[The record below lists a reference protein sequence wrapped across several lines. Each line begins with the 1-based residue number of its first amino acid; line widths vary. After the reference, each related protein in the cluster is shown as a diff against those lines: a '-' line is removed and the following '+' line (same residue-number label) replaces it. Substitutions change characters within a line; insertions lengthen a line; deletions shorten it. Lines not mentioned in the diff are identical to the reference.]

1 MTEIK
6 THPHKKESKMNK
18 NFLESFNEW
27 KTNEFFDQE
36 TRKELWLLTDEKEI
50 EDRFYCDLEF
60 GTGGLRGIMGAG
72 TNRMNKYTVGK
83 ATYGLGLYLLDTF
96 GKEKCRECGVAIGC
110 DTRNN
115 SRYFA
120 KISADILSGLGIKVY
135 LHSEARPT
143 PMLSFSV
150 KHVGALAGIVLTASH
165 NPKEYNGYK
174 VYDEYGCQLTT
185 EPAKKLLSVINSVED
200 IKTVP
205 FTKDESLIET
215 VDHTDAFVEAVMKQ
229 ARLPDAEAKKNLH
242 IVYTPLHGSGR
253 VPVLLALEKDGFT
266 HIDTVDSQC
275 TEDGNFPTV
284 VSPNPEDRRALTLGI
299 EKAEKSGADIV
310 FGTDPDCDRVG
321 IAVKTDDGYQLMTGN
336 QVGALLVDYV
346 LSNTDMDSIKK
357 AAVIKTV
364 VTSELGALLARSYG
378 ANIFTTLTGF
388 KFIGEKIT
396 QFEAAKKQVDEL
408 RDYTYLFG
416 YEESY
421 GYLCGTHARDKDA
434 VVSSMLI
441 CELAALC
448 KSQGKTLMDKM
459 NELYEKFGYFKD
471 ALDSFTLKGKDGLE
485 QIKSMMVKLR
495 EEGSPFSEKA
505 EVQDFSSGVPA
516 EEGFGNLPKS
526 DVLKYIF
533 ADGSWV
539 AVRPSGTEPKI
550 KIYYSIKEQNREKA
564 EERLEAIKTEIKTK
578 LELK

>member
-1 MTEIK
+1 M
-6 THPHKKESKMNK
+6 SKNY
-18 NFLESFNEW
+18 LESFNEW
-27 KTNEFFDQE
+27 KTNPFFDEE
-36 TRKELWLLTDEKEI
+36 TRNELSSLCDEKEI

-60 GTGGLRGIMGAG
+60 GTGGLRGVMGAG

-96 GKEKCRECGVAIGC
+96 GKEKCLEKGVAIGC

-115 SRYFA
+115 SRFFA
-120 KISADILSGLGIKVY
+120 KISADILSGMGIRVY

-150 KHVGALAGIVLTASH
+150 KHTGALAGIVLTASH

-174 VYDEYGCQLTT
+174 VYDENGCQLTT
-185 EPAKKLLSVINSVED
+185 EPAKKLLSVINGISD

-205 FTKDESLIET
+205 FDGNDSLIEL
-215 VDHTDAFVEAVMKQ
+215 VDHTDIFVDEVMKQ
-229 ARLPDAEAKKNLH
+229 SRLSDKDAKKNLH
-242 IVYTPLHGSGR
+242 IVYTPLHGTGR
-253 VPVLLALEKDGFT
+253 VPVLEALKRDGFERV
-266 HIDTVDSQC
+266 DTVEAQC

-299 EKAEKSGADIV
+299 EQAEKCGADLV

-321 IAVKTDDGYQLMTGN
+321 IAVKTNDGYQLMTGN

-346 LSNTDMDSIKK
+346 LSNTDMSKVKK
-357 AAVIKTV
+357 AAAIKTV
-364 VTSELGALLARSYG
+364 VTSELGAEIARSYG

-396 QFEAAKKQVDEL
+396 QFEKAKANKDEL

-421 GYLCGTHARDKDA
+421 GYLCGTHAQDKDA

-448 KSQGKTLMDKM
+448 KSKGKTLADKM
-459 NELYEKFGYFKD
+459 NELYEKYGYFKD

-485 QIKSMMVKLR
+485 QIKSMMTKLR
-495 EEGSPFSEKA
+495 NDGSPFSEKV
-505 EVQDFSSGVPA
+505 ETQDFSKGVPA
-516 EEGFGNLPKS
+516 EEGFGELPKS

-533 ADGSWV
+533 EDGSWV
-539 AVRPSGTEPKI
+539 AIRPSGTEPKI
-550 KIYYSIKEQNREKA
+550 KIYYSIKEADRDKA
-564 EERLEAIKTEIKTK
+564 EMRLEKIKTEIKSK
-578 LELK
+578 LGLE

>member
-1 MTEIK
+1 M
-6 THPHKKESKMNK
+6 PNY
-18 NFLESFNEW
+18 LDVYNEW
-27 KTNEFFDQE
+27 KTNSFFDEE
-36 TRKELWLLTDEKEI
+36 TRNELLALTDEKEI
-50 EDRFYCDLEF
+50 EDRFYADLEF
-60 GTGGLRGIMGAG
+60 GTGGLRGVMGAG

-83 ATYGLGLYLLDTF
+83 ATYGLGLYLLDTY
-96 GKEKCRECGVAIGC
+96 GKELCKEKGVAIGC

-115 SRYFA
+115 SRFFA
-120 KISADILSGLGIKVY
+120 KISADILSGMGIKVY
-135 LHSEARPT
+135 LHTEARPT

-150 KHVGALAGIVLTASH
+150 KHTGALAGIVLTASH

-174 VYDEYGCQLTT
+174 VYDENGCQLTT
-185 EPAKKLLSVINSVED
+185 EPAKKLLSVINGISD

-205 FTKDESLIET
+205 FDGNDELIEL
-215 VDHTDAFVEAVMKQ
+215 VDHTDIFVDEVMKQ
-229 ARLPDAEAKKNLH
+229 SRLCDKDAKKNLH
-242 IVYTPLHGSGR
+242 IVYTPLHGTGR
-253 VPVLLALEKDGFT
+253 VPVLEALKRDGFERME
-266 HIDTVDSQC
+266 TVEAQC

-299 EKAEKSGADIV
+299 EQAEKCGADLV

-321 IAVKTDDGYQLMTGN
+321 IAVKTNDGYKLMTGN

-346 LSNTDMDSIKK
+346 LSNTDMSNVKK

-364 VTSELGALLARSYG
+364 VTSELGAEIAKNYG

-396 QFEAAKKQVDEL
+396 QFEKARKEADEL

-421 GYLCGTHARDKDA
+421 GYLCGTHAQDKDA

-441 CELAALC
+441 CEMAALC
-448 KSQGKTLMDKM
+448 KAQGKTLDDKM
-459 NELYEKFGYFKD
+459 NELYEKYGYFKD

-495 EEGSPFSEKA
+495 EEGSPFSDKA
-505 EVQDFSSGVPA
+505 QVQDFSSGVDA
-516 EEGFGNLPKS
+516 EEGFGKLPKA

-564 EERLEAIKTEIKTK
+564 DIRLEKVQNEIKTR
-578 LELK
+578 LGL

>member
-1 MTEIK
+1 MRSLNI
-6 THPHKKESKMNK
+6 KKEK
-18 NFLESFNEW
+18 NMTKNYLQSFNEW
-27 KTNEFFDQE
+27 KTDSYFDENTRNE
-36 TRKELWLLTDEKEI
+36 LLALCDEKEI

-83 ATYGLGLYLLDTF
+83 ATYGLGLYLIDTF
-96 GKEKCRECGVAIGC
+96 GKDVCLEKGVCIGC

-120 KISADILSGLGIKVY
+120 EICADILSGMGIKVY

-174 VYDEYGCQLTT
+174 VYDEHGCQLTT
-185 EPAKKLLSVINSVED
+185 KPAKKLLSVINGISD

-205 FTKDESLIET
+205 IDGNDSLIEI
-215 VDHTDAFVEAVMKQ
+215 VDHTDMFVDEVMKQ
-229 ARLPDAEAKKNLH
+229 ARLADSEAKKNLR
-242 IVYTPLHGSGR
+242 IVYTPLHGTGR
-253 VPVLLALEKDGFT
+253 VPVLRALEKSGFT
-266 HIDTVDSQC
+266 NIETVKAQC

-299 EKAEKSGADIV
+299 EQAEKCGADLV

-321 IAVKTDDGYQLMTGN
+321 IAVKTADGYQLMTGN

-346 LSNTDMDSIKK
+346 LSNTDMSSVKK

-364 VTSELGALLARSYG
+364 VTSELGAEIARSYG

-396 QFEAAKKQVDEL
+396 QFQEAKEKGDEL
-408 RDYTYLFG
+408 CDYTYLFG

-421 GYLCGTHARDKDA
+421 GYLCGTHAQDKDA

-441 CELAALC
+441 CELAAKC
-448 KSQGKTLMDKM
+448 KAQGKTLMDKM
-459 NELYEKFGYFKD
+459 NELYEKLGYYKD

-485 QIKSMMVKLR
+485 QIKSMMIQLR
-495 EEGSPFSEKA
+495 NQGSPFTDKA
-505 EVQDFSSGVPA
+505 EVQDFSTGIKA
-516 EEGFGNLPKS
+516 EEGFGSLPKS

-533 ADGSWV
+533 DDGSWV
-539 AVRPSGTEPKI
+539 AIRPSGTEPKI
-550 KIYYSIKEQNREKA
+550 KIYYSIKETDRSKA
-564 EERLEAIKTEIKTK
+564 EKRLETVRNEIKTK
-578 LELK
+578 LGLE

>member
-1 MTEIK
+1 MT
-6 THPHKKESKMNK
+6 K
-18 NFLESFNEW
+18 NYLDSFNEW
-27 KTNEFFDQE
+27 KTNPFFDEE
-36 TRKELWLLTDEKEI
+36 TRKELSLLTDEKEI

-60 GTGGLRGIMGAG
+60 GTGGLRGVMGAG

-96 GKEKCRECGVAIGC
+96 GKEMCTEKGVCIGC

-120 KISADILSGLGIKVY
+120 KISADILSGMGIKVY

-150 KHVGALAGIVLTASH
+150 KYVGALAGIVLTASH

-185 EPAKKLLSVINSVED
+185 EPAKKLLSVINGISD

-205 FTKDESLIET
+205 FDGDESLIEI
-215 VDHTDAFVEAVMKQ
+215 VDHTDAFVEKVLEQ
-229 ARLPDAEAKKNLH
+229 SRLCDNEAKKNLH
-242 IVYTPLHGSGR
+242 VVYTPLHGTGR
-253 VPVLLALEKDGFT
+253 IPVLEALARDGFT
-266 HIDTVDSQC
+266 DVATVEQQC

-299 EKAEKSGADIV
+299 EQAEKTGADLV

-321 IAVKTDDGYQLMTGN
+321 VAVKTDEGFVLMTGN
-336 QVGALLVDYV
+336 QIGALLVDYV
-346 LSNTDMDSIKK
+346 LSNTDMSKVKK
-357 AAVIKTV
+357 SAVIKTV
-364 VTSELGALLARSYG
+364 VTSELGAVIAKNYG
-378 ANIFTTLTGF
+378 ASIFTTLTGF

-396 QFEAAKKQVDEL
+396 QFEEAKANKDEL
-408 RDYTYLFG
+408 RDFTYLFG

-434 VVSSMLI
+434 VVSSMLV
-441 CELAALC
+441 CEMAAYY
-448 KSQGKTLMDKM
+448 KKQGKSLYDRM
-459 NELYEKFGYFKD
+459 NELYEEYGYYKD

-495 EEGSPFSEKA
+495 NEGSPFADKVL
-505 EVQDFSSGVPA
+505 VQDFSAGVPA
-516 EEGFGNLPKS
+516 EEGFGELPKS

-550 KIYYSIKEQNREKA
+550 KIYYSIREDDAEKADTRLETTKEQIKSA
-564 EERLEAIKTEIKTK
+564 LGLE
-578 LELK
+578 

>member
-1 MTEIK
+1 MTRNYSD
-6 THPHKKESKMNK
+6 TY
-18 NFLESFNEW
+18 NEW
-27 KTNEFFDQE
+27 KTASFFDEE
-36 TRKELWLLTDEKEI
+36 TRTELSSLTDEKEI

-60 GTGGLRGIMGAG
+60 GTGGLRGVMGAG

-96 GKEKCRECGVAIGC
+96 GKDVCREKGVCIGC

-115 SRYFA
+115 SRFFA
-120 KISADILSGLGIKVY
+120 NISADILSGMGIKVY

-150 KHVGALAGIVLTASH
+150 KHTGALAGIVLTASH

-185 EPAKKLLSVINSVED
+185 EPAKKLLSVINGISD

-205 FTKDESLIET
+205 FDRDDSLIER
-215 VDHTDAFVEAVMKQ
+215 VDHTNVFVDEVLKQ
-229 ARLPDAEAKKNLH
+229 SRLPDAQAKKNLH
-242 IVYTPLHGSGR
+242 IVYTPLHGTGR
-253 VPVLLALEKDGFT
+253 VPVLEALKQDGFT
-266 HIDTVDSQC
+266 NVDTVDEQC

-299 EKAEKSGADIV
+299 EQAEKTGADIV

-321 IAVKTDDGYQLMTGN
+321 VAVKTQDGFTLMTGN
-336 QVGALLVDYV
+336 QIGALLVDYV
-346 LSNTDMDSIKK
+346 LSNTDLSGIKK

-364 VTSELGALLARSYG
+364 VTGELGAVIAKKYG
-378 ANIFTTLTGF
+378 ASIFTTLTGF

-396 QFEAAKKQVDEL
+396 QFEKAREMSDEV

-434 VVSSMLI
+434 VVSSMLV
-441 CELAALC
+441 CEMAAYY
-448 KSQGKTLMDKM
+448 KKQGKSLYDRM
-459 NELYEKFGYFKD
+459 NELYEEYGYYKD

-485 QIKSMMVKLR
+485 KIKSMMTQLR
-495 EEGSPFSEKA
+495 DEGSPFSEKA
-505 EVQDFSSGVPA
+505 AVQDFSAGVAA

-533 ADGSWV
+533 DDCSWV

-550 KIYYSIKEQNREKA
+550 KIYYSIRENNREKA
-564 EERLEAIKTEIKTK
+564 EERLEKIKSEIKTV
-578 LELK
+578 LGL

>member
-1 MTEIK
+1 MTKSYKDIY
-6 THPHKKESKMNK
+6 
-18 NFLESFNEW
+18 NEW
-27 KTNEFFDQE
+27 KQDLFFDEE
-36 TRKELWLLTDEKEI
+36 TRKELSSLCDEKEI
-50 EDRFYCDLEF
+50 EDRFYTDLEF

-96 GKEKCRECGVAIGC
+96 GKDVCREKGVAIGC

-120 KISADILSGLGIKVY
+120 KISADILSGMGIKVY

-150 KHVGALAGIVLTASH
+150 KYVGALAGIVLTASH

-185 EPAKKLLSVINSVED
+185 EPAKKLLSVINGISD

-205 FTKDESLIET
+205 FGGNDSLIEI
-215 VDHTDAFVEAVMKQ
+215 VDHTDAFVDEVLKQ
-229 ARLPDAEAKKNLH
+229 SRLSDDEAKKNLH
-242 IVYTPLHGSGR
+242 IVYTPLHGTGR
-253 VPVLLALEKDGFT
+253 VPVLKALEKDGFAKV
-266 HIDTVDSQC
+266 DTVDAQC

-284 VSPNPEDRRALTLGI
+284 ASPNPEDRRALTLGI
-299 EKAEKSGADIV
+299 EQAEKCGADLV

-321 IAVKTDDGYQLMTGN
+321 IAVKTNDGYQLMTGN

-346 LSNTDMDSIKK
+346 LSNTDMSAVKK

-364 VTSELGALLARSYG
+364 VTSELGAEIAKEKG

-396 QFEAAKKQVDEL
+396 QFEEAKAKGNEL
-408 RDYTYLFG
+408 CSFTYLLG

-421 GYLCGTHARDKDA
+421 GYLCGTYAQDKDA

-441 CELAALC
+441 CEMAALY
-448 KSQGKTLMDKM
+448 KSQGKTLMDKI
-459 NELYEKFGYFKD
+459 NELYEKFGYYKD

-485 QIKSMMVKLR
+485 LIKSMMVKLR
-495 EEGSPFSEKA
+495 KEGSPFSEKV
-505 EVQDFSSGVPA
+505 EVQDFSTGVPA
-516 EEGFGNLPKS
+516 EEGFGCLPKS

-533 ADGSWV
+533 SDGSWV

-550 KIYYSIKEQNREKA
+550 KIYYSIKEADREKA
-564 EERLEAIKTEIKTK
+564 EMRLERVRNEIKIK
-578 LELK
+578 LGL

>member
-1 MTEIK
+1 MTGY
-6 THPHKKESKMNK
+6 
-18 NFLESFNEW
+18 LERYNEW
-27 KTNEFFDQE
+27 KQDPFFDEE
-36 TRKELWLLTDEKEI
+36 TRKELNTLCDEKEI

-60 GTGGLRGIMGAG
+60 GTGGLRGVMGAG

-96 GKEKCRECGVAIGC
+96 GKEKCREKGVAIGC

-115 SRYFA
+115 SRFFA
-120 KISADILSGLGIKVY
+120 KISADILSGMGIRVY
-135 LHSEARPT
+135 LHTEARPT

-150 KHVGALAGIVLTASH
+150 KHTGALAGIVLTASH

-174 VYDEYGCQLTT
+174 VYDENGCQLTT
-185 EPAKKLLSVINSVED
+185 EPAKKLLSVINGIYD

-205 FTKDESLIET
+205 FDGNDALIEL
-215 VDHTDAFVEAVMKQ
+215 VDHTDIFVDEVMKQ
-229 ARLPDAEAKKNLH
+229 SRLSDCEAKKNLH
-242 IVYTPLHGSGR
+242 IVYTPLHGTGR
-253 VPVLLALEKDGFT
+253 VPVLEALKRDGFER
-266 HIDTVDSQC
+266 VDVVGAQC

-299 EKAEKSGADIV
+299 EQAEKSGADLV

-321 IAVKTDDGYQLMTGN
+321 IAVKTNDGYKLMTGN

-346 LSNTDMDSIKK
+346 LSHTDMSKIKK

-364 VTSELGALLARSYG
+364 VTSELGAEIAKNYG
-378 ANIFTTLTGF
+378 ASIFTTLTGF

-396 QFEAAKKQVDEL
+396 QFRKAREDGDEV

-421 GYLCGTHARDKDA
+421 GYLCGTHSQDKDA

-448 KSQGKTLMDKM
+448 KSLGLTLADKM
-459 NELYEKFGYFKD
+459 NELYEKYGYFRD
-471 ALDSFTLKGKDGLE
+471 ALESFTLKGKDGLE
-485 QIKSMMVKLR
+485 QIKSMMVQLR
-495 EEGSPFSEKA
+495 GEGSPFSE
-505 EVQDFSSGVPA
+505 ECVVQDFAAGVPA
-516 EEGFGNLPKS
+516 EEGFGSLPKA

-533 ADGSWV
+533 DDGSWV
-539 AVRPSGTEPKI
+539 AIRPSGTEPKI
-550 KIYYSIKEQNREKA
+550 KIYYSIKELNREKA
-564 EERLEAIKTEIKTK
+564 DIRLEKVQNEIKTK
-578 LELK
+578 LGL

>member
-1 MTEIK
+1 MK
-6 THPHKKESKMNK
+6 TYST
-18 NFLESFNEW
+18 SFNEW
-27 KTNEFFDQE
+27 KTNPFFDE
-36 TRKELWLLTDEKEI
+36 DIRKELSLLDEEKDEKEI

-96 GKEKCRECGVAIGC
+96 GKEKCKDCGVAIGC

-120 KISADILSGLGIKVY
+120 KISADILSGMGIKVY

-143 PMLSFSV
+143 PVLSFSV

-185 EPAKKLLSVINSVED
+185 EPAKKLLSVINSISD

-205 FTKDESLIET
+205 FDGNDSLIEI
-215 VDHTDAFVEAVMKQ
+215 VDHTNVFVDEVLKQ
-229 ARLPDAEAKKNLH
+229 SRFSDAEAKKNLH
-242 IVYTPLHGSGR
+242 IVYTPLHGTGR
-253 VPVLLALEKDGFT
+253 VPVLRALEKDGFS
-266 HIDTVDSQC
+266 HVETVDAQC

-284 VSPNPEDRRALTLGI
+284 ASPNPEDRRALTLGI
-299 EKAEKSGADIV
+299 EQAHKTGADIV
-310 FGTDPDCDRVG
+310 LGTDPDCDRVG
-321 IAVKTDDGYQLMTGN
+321 IAVKTQDGYELMTGN

-346 LSNTDMDSIKK
+346 LSNTDMSTIKK
-357 AAVIKTV
+357 AAVVKTA
-364 VTSELGALLARSYG
+364 VTSELGAEIAKSRG

-396 QFEAAKKQVDEL
+396 EFERAKKESDDK
-408 RDYTYLFG
+408 RDFTYLFG

-434 VVSSMLI
+434 VVSGMLI
-441 CELAALC
+441 CELAAAL
-448 KSQGKTLMDKM
+448 KAEGKTMFDRM
-459 NELYEKFGYFKD
+459 NELYDKFGYYKD
-471 ALDSFTLKGKDGLE
+471 ALDSFTLRGKDGLE
-485 QIKSMMVKLR
+485 RIKSMMAELR
-495 EEGSPFSEKA
+495 RDGSPFSEKA
-505 EVQDFSSGVPA
+505 EVLDFGTGIAA
-516 EEGFGNLPKS
+516 EEGFGFLPKS
-526 DVLKYIF
+526 DVLKYSF

-539 AVRPSGTEPKI
+539 AIRPSGTEPKI
-550 KIYYSIKEQNREKA
+550 KIYYSIKEENRQKA
-564 EERLEAIKTEIKTK
+564 EERLEKIRAEIKSALA
-578 LELK
+578 LE

>member
-1 MTEIK
+1 MT
-6 THPHKKESKMNK
+6 K
-18 NFLESFNEW
+18 NYLDAFNEW
-27 KTNEFFDQE
+27 KTNPFFDEE
-36 TRKELWLLTDEKEI
+36 TRKELMAISDEKEI

-60 GTGGLRGIMGAG
+60 GTGGLRGVMGAG

-96 GKEKCRECGVAIGC
+96 GKEKCKTNGIAIGC

-120 KISADILSGLGIKVY
+120 EICAEILSGMGIKVY

-185 EPAKKLLSVINSVED
+185 EPAKKLLSVINAISD
-200 IKTVP
+200 ITTVP
-205 FTKDESLIET
+205 FNKDESLIEI
-215 VDHTDAFVEAVMKQ
+215 VDHTDAFVEEVLKQ
-229 ARLPDAEAKKNLH
+229 SRFADIEAKKNLH
-242 IVYTPLHGSGR
+242 VVYTPLHGSGR
-253 VPVLLALEKDGFT
+253 VPVLKALEKDGFAK
-266 HIDTVDSQC
+266 IDTVEAQC

-299 EKAEKSGADIV
+299 EQAEKCGADLV

-321 IAVKTDDGYQLMTGN
+321 IAVKTPGGYQLMTGN

-346 LSNTDMDSIKK
+346 LSNTDMSKVKK

-364 VTSELGALLARSYG
+364 VTSELGAEIARNYG

-396 QFEAAKKQVDEL
+396 QFEAARKESNEL
-408 RDYTYLFG
+408 CDYTYLFG

-441 CELAALC
+441 CEMAALC
-448 KSQGKTLMDKM
+448 KSQGMTLLDKM
-459 NELYEKFGYFKD
+459 NELYEKFGYYKD

-485 QIKSMMVKLR
+485 QIKSMMVQLR
-495 EEGSPFSEKA
+495 SEGSPFSENV
-505 EVQDFSSGVPA
+505 EIQDFSTGVPA
-516 EEGFGNLPKS
+516 EEGFGCLPKS

-539 AVRPSGTEPKI
+539 AIRPSGTEPKI

>member
-1 MTEIK
+1 MT
-6 THPHKKESKMNK
+6 K
-18 NFLESFNEW
+18 NYKDIYNEW
-27 KTNEFFDQE
+27 KTDLFFDEE
-36 TRKELWLLTDEKEI
+36 TRNELALLSDEKEI
-50 EDRFYCDLEF
+50 EDRFYTDLEF
-60 GTGGLRGIMGAG
+60 GTGGLRGVMGAG

-96 GKEKCRECGVAIGC
+96 GKDVCREKGVAIGC

-115 SRYFA
+115 SRFFA
-120 KISADILSGLGIKVY
+120 QISADILSGLGIKVY
-135 LHSEARPT
+135 LHSSARPT

-150 KHVGALAGIVLTASH
+150 KYTGALAGIVLTASH

-185 EPAKKLLSVINSVED
+185 EPAKRLLSVINGITD

-205 FTKDESLIET
+205 FNKDESLIKV
-215 VDHTDAFVEAVMKQ
+215 VDHTDAFVSEVLKQ
-229 ARLPDAEAKKNLH
+229 SRLSDDEAKKNLH
-242 IVYTPLHGSGR
+242 VVYTPLHGSGR
-253 VPVLLALEKDGFT
+253 VPVLEALAKDGFT
-266 HIDTVDSQC
+266 HIDTVEAQC

-299 EKAEKSGADIV
+299 EQAEKCGADLV

-321 IAVKTDDGYQLMTGN
+321 IAVKTNDGYQLMTGN

-346 LSNTDMDSIKK
+346 LSNTDLSKVKK

-364 VTSELGALLARSYG
+364 VTSELGAEIARSYG

-396 QFEAAKKQVDEL
+396 QFEAAKAEKNEL
-408 RDYTYLFG
+408 CDYTYLFG

-421 GYLCGTHARDKDA
+421 GYLCGTHSQDKDA

-448 KSQGKTLMDKM
+448 KAQGKTLVDKM
-459 NELYEKFGYFKD
+459 NELYEKHGYFKD

-485 QIKSMMVKLR
+485 KIKSMMVQLR
-495 EEGSPFSEKA
+495 EEGSPFSEKCD
-505 EVQDFSSGVPA
+505 VQDFTVGVKA
-516 EEGFGNLPKS
+516 EEGFGSLPKA

-533 ADGSWV
+533 DDGSWV

-550 KIYYSIKEQNREKA
+550 KIYYSIKEQNRQKA
-564 EERLEAIKTEIKTK
+564 EERLLSVQTEIKTK
-578 LELK
+578 LGLE

>member
-1 MTEIK
+1 M
-6 THPHKKESKMNK
+6 SKNY
-18 NFLESFNEW
+18 LEAFNEW
-27 KTNEFFDQE
+27 KTNPFFDEE
-36 TRKELWLLTDEKEI
+36 TRNELSSLTDEKEI

-83 ATYGLGLYLLDTF
+83 ATYGLGLYLIDTF
-96 GKEKCRECGVAIGC
+96 GKDVCLEKGVCIGC

-120 KISADILSGLGIKVY
+120 KISADILSGMGIKVY

-174 VYDEYGCQLTT
+174 VYDEHGCQLTT
-185 EPAKKLLSVINSVED
+185 KPAKKLLSVINGISD

-205 FTKDESLIET
+205 IDGNDSLIET
-215 VDHTDAFVEAVMKQ
+215 VDYTNVFVDEVLKQ
-229 ARLPDAEAKKNLH
+229 SRLSDAEAKKNLH

-253 VPVLLALEKDGFT
+253 VPVLNALEKSGFT
-266 HIDTVDSQC
+266 NIETVKAQC

-299 EKAEKSGADIV
+299 EQAEKCSADLV

-321 IAVKTDDGYQLMTGN
+321 IAVKTNDGYELMTGN

-346 LSNTDMDSIKK
+346 LSNTDMSSVKK

-364 VTSELGALLARSYG
+364 VTSELGAEIARSYG

-396 QFEAAKKQVDEL
+396 QFQEAKEKGDEL
-408 RDYTYLFG
+408 CDYTYLFG

-421 GYLCGTHARDKDA
+421 GYLCGTHAQDKDA

-441 CELAALC
+441 CELAAKC
-448 KSQGKTLMDKM
+448 KAQGKTLMDKM
-459 NELYEKFGYFKD
+459 NELYAKYGYYKD

-485 QIKSMMVKLR
+485 QIKSMMIQLR
-495 EEGSPFSEKA
+495 NEGSPFADKA
-505 EVQDFSSGVPA
+505 EVQDFSTGIKA
-516 EEGFGNLPKS
+516 EEGFGSLPKS

-533 ADGSWV
+533 DDGSWV
-539 AVRPSGTEPKI
+539 AIRPSGTEPKI
-550 KIYYSIKEQNREKA
+550 KIYYSIKETDRSKA
-564 EERLEAIKTEIKTK
+564 EKRLETVRNEIKTK
-578 LELK
+578 LGLE

>member
-1 MTEIK
+1 M
-6 THPHKKESKMNK
+6 SKNYLK
-18 NFLESFNEW
+18 AFEEW
-27 KTNEFFDQE
+27 KTNLFFDQE
-36 TRKELWLLTDEKEI
+36 TRNELSSLTDEKEI

-60 GTGGLRGIMGAG
+60 GTGGLRGVMGAG

-96 GKEKCRECGVAIGC
+96 GKEACKTKGVAIGC

-120 KISADILSGLGIKVY
+120 KISADILSGMGIKVY

-174 VYDEYGCQLTT
+174 VYDEHGCQLTT
-185 EPAKKLLSVINSVED
+185 EPAKKLLSVINGISD

-205 FTKDESLIET
+205 FDGNDSLVET
-215 VDHTDAFVEAVMKQ
+215 VDHTDVFVNEVLKQ
-229 ARLPDAEAKKNLH
+229 SRLSDCDAKKNLH
-242 IVYTPLHGSGR
+242 IVYTPLHGTGR
-253 VPVLLALEKDGFT
+253 VPVLSALEKDGFT
-266 HIDTVDSQC
+266 HIDTVDAQC

-299 EKAEKSGADIV
+299 EQAEKSGADLV

-346 LSNTDMDSIKK
+346 LSNTDMSAVKK

-364 VTSELGALLARSYG
+364 VTSELGAEIARSYG

-396 QFEAAKKQVDEL
+396 QFEEAKTCGDEL
-408 RDYTYLFG
+408 RGCTYVFG

-421 GYLCGTHARDKDA
+421 GYLCGTHSQDKDA

-448 KSQGKTLMDKM
+448 KAEGKTLADKM
-459 NELYEKFGYFKD
+459 KKLYEEFGYYKD

-495 EEGSPFSEKA
+495 REGSPFSERV
-505 EVQDFSSGVPA
+505 EIQDFSTGVKA
-516 EEGFGNLPKS
+516 EEGFGTLPKS

-533 ADGSWV
+533 SDGSWV
-539 AVRPSGTEPKI
+539 AIRPSGTEPKI
-550 KIYYSIKEQNREKA
+550 KIYYSIKEADRDKA
-564 EERLEAIKTEIKTK
+564 EERLEKVKTEIKTK
-578 LELK
+578 LGLE

>member
-1 MTEIK
+1 MT
-6 THPHKKESKMNK
+6 NY
-18 NFLESFNEW
+18 LEAFNEW
-27 KTNEFFDQE
+27 KTNSFFDEE
-36 TRKELWLLTDEKEI
+36 TRNELCSLSDEKEI

-60 GTGGLRGIMGAG
+60 GTGGLRGVMGAG

-96 GKEKCRECGVAIGC
+96 GQEKCIQGGVCIGY

-115 SRYFA
+115 SGDFA
-120 KISADILSGLGIKVY
+120 KVCAGILSGMGIKVY
-135 LHSEARPT
+135 LHSQARPT

-150 KHVGALAGIVLTASH
+150 KHTGALAGIVLTASH

-185 EPAKKLLSVINSVED
+185 EAAKKLLTVINGISD

-205 FTKDESLIET
+205 FDENKELIEL
-215 VDHTDAFVEAVMKQ
+215 VDHTDIFVDAVLEQ
-229 ARLPDAEAKKNLH
+229 SRLCDTDAKKNLN
-242 IVYTPLHGSGR
+242 IVYTPLHGTGR
-253 VPVLLALEKDGFT
+253 VPVLEALKRDGFER
-266 HIDTVDSQC
+266 IDTVEAQC

-299 EKAEKSGADIV
+299 EQAERCGADIV

-321 IAVKTDDGYQLMTGN
+321 IAVKTGEGYQLMTGN

-346 LSNTDMDSIKK
+346 LSNTDMSKAEK

-364 VTSELGALLARSYG
+364 VTSELGAEIARSYG

-396 QFEAAKKQVDEL
+396 QFEKAKEEKNSL
-408 RDYTYLFG
+408 CDYTYLFG

-448 KSQGKTLMDKM
+448 KSHGKTLVDKM
-459 NELYEKFGYFKD
+459 NELYEKFGYYKD

-495 EEGSPFSEKA
+495 HEGSPFAERA
-505 EVQDFSSGVPA
+505 EVQDFSTGVAA

-533 ADGSWV
+533 EDSSWV
-539 AVRPSGTEPKI
+539 AIRPSGTEPKI

-564 EERLEAIKTEIKTK
+564 EERLEKVRTEIKSK
-578 LELK
+578 LGL

>member
-1 MTEIK
+1 MT
-6 THPHKKESKMNK
+6 K
-18 NFLESFNEW
+18 NYLDSFNEW
-27 KTNEFFDQE
+27 KTNLFFDE
-36 TRKELWLLTDEKEI
+36 ATRNELSSLTDEKEI

-96 GKEKCRECGVAIGC
+96 GKEKCKEKGVAIGC

-120 KISADILSGLGIKVY
+120 KISADILSGMGIKVY

-174 VYDEYGCQLTT
+174 VYDEHGCQLTT
-185 EPAKKLLSVINSVED
+185 EPAKKLLSVINGISD

-205 FTKDESLIET
+205 FDGNDSLIEI
-215 VDHTDAFVEAVMKQ
+215 VDHTDVFVNEVLKQ
-229 ARLPDAEAKKNLH
+229 SRLSDSDAKKNLH

-253 VPVLLALEKDGFT
+253 VPVLSALRKDGFT
-266 HIDTVDSQC
+266 HIDTVDAQC

-299 EKAEKSGADIV
+299 EQAEKSGADLV

-321 IAVKTDDGYQLMTGN
+321 IAVKTSDGYQLMTGN

-346 LSNTDMDSIKK
+346 LSNTDMSAVKK

-364 VTSELGALLARSYG
+364 VTSELGAEIARSYG

-396 QFEAAKKQVDEL
+396 QFEEAKVKSDKL
-408 RDYTYLFG
+408 RDYTYVFG

-421 GYLCGTHARDKDA
+421 GYLCGTHAQDKDA

-459 NELYEKFGYFKD
+459 NELYEKFGYYKD

-485 QIKSMMVKLR
+485 QIKSMMVQLR
-495 EEGSPFSEKA
+495 NSGSPFTDKA
-505 EVQDFSSGVPA
+505 EVQDFSTGIKA

-533 ADGSWV
+533 DDGSWV
-539 AVRPSGTEPKI
+539 AIRPSGTEPKI
-550 KIYYSIKEQNREKA
+550 KIYYSIKEADRNKA
-564 EERLEAIKTEIKTK
+564 EERLERVKTEIKTK
-578 LELK
+578 LGLE

>member
-1 MTEIK
+1 MT
-6 THPHKKESKMNK
+6 K
-18 NFLESFNEW
+18 NYLEAFNEW

-36 TRKELWLLTDEKEI
+36 TRKELSLLTDEKEI

-83 ATYGLGLYLLDTF
+83 ATYGLGRYLLDTF
-96 GKEKCRECGVAIGC
+96 GKEKCKEKGVAIGC

-120 KISADILSGLGIKVY
+120 KISADILSGMGIKVY

-150 KHVGALAGIVLTASH
+150 KYVGALAGIVLTASH

-174 VYDEYGCQLTT
+174 VYDEHGCQLTT
-185 EPAKKLLSVINSVED
+185 EPAKKLLSVINGIND

-205 FTKDESLIET
+205 FNGDESLIEI
-215 VDHTDAFVEAVMKQ
+215 VDHTDAFVDEVLKQ
-229 ARLPDAEAKKNLH
+229 ARLMGAEAKKNLH
-242 IVYTPLHGSGR
+242 IVYTPLHGTGR
-253 VPVLLALEKDGFT
+253 VPVLEALAKDGFT
-266 HIDTVDSQC
+266 RVDTVEAQC

-299 EKAEKSGADIV
+299 EQAEKCGADLV

-321 IAVKTDDGYQLMTGN
+321 IAVKTSDGYRLMTGN

-346 LSNTDMDSIKK
+346 LSNTNMSAVKK

-364 VTSELGALLARSYG
+364 VTSELGAEIARSYG

-396 QFEAAKKQVDEL
+396 QFESAKKDNDEL
-408 RDYTYLFG
+408 RNYTYLFG

-421 GYLCGTHARDKDA
+421 GYLCGTHAQDKDA

-448 KSQGKTLMDKM
+448 KSQGKTLIDKM
-459 NELYEKFGYFKD
+459 NELYEKFGYYKD

-485 QIKSMMVKLR
+485 QIKSMMVQLR
-495 EEGSPFSEKA
+495 SDGSPFSEKA
-505 EVQDFSSGVPA
+505 DVQDFSTGVPA
-516 EEGFGNLPKS
+516 EEGFGSLPKS

-533 ADGSWV
+533 SDSSWV
-539 AVRPSGTEPKI
+539 AIRPSGTEPKI

-564 EERLEAIKTEIKTK
+564 EERLEIVKSEIKSK
-578 LELK
+578 LGIE

>member
-1 MTEIK
+1 MSNNYLK
-6 THPHKKESKMNK
+6 
-18 NFLESFNEW
+18 SFNEW
-27 KTNEFFDQE
+27 KTNPFFDEE
-36 TRKELWLLTDEKEI
+36 TRNELSSLCDEKEI

-60 GTGGLRGIMGAG
+60 GTGGLRGVMGAG

-96 GKEKCRECGVAIGC
+96 GKDVCREKGVAIGC

-115 SRYFA
+115 SRFFA
-120 KISADILSGLGIKVY
+120 KISADILSGMGIRVY
-135 LHSEARPT
+135 IHSEARPT

-150 KHVGALAGIVLTASH
+150 KHTGALAGIVLTASH

-174 VYDEYGCQLTT
+174 VYDENGCQLTT
-185 EPAKKLLSVINSVED
+185 EPAKKLLAVINGISD

-205 FTKDESLIET
+205 FDGNDSLIEL
-215 VDHTDAFVEAVMKQ
+215 VDHTDIFVDEVMKQ
-229 ARLPDAEAKKNLH
+229 SRLCDKDAKKNLH
-242 IVYTPLHGSGR
+242 IVYTPLHGTGR
-253 VPVLLALEKDGFT
+253 VPVLEALKRGGFERV
-266 HIDTVDSQC
+266 DTVEAQC
-275 TEDGNFPTV
+275 SEDGNFPTV

-299 EKAEKSGADIV
+299 EQAEKSGADLV

-321 IAVKTDDGYQLMTGN
+321 IAVKTNDGYVLMTGN

-346 LSNTDMDSIKK
+346 LSNTDMSKVKK

-364 VTSELGALLARSYG
+364 VTSELGAEIARSYG

-396 QFEAAKKQVDEL
+396 QFEEAKVNKDEL

-421 GYLCGTHARDKDA
+421 GYLCGTHAQDKDA

-441 CELAALC
+441 CEMAALC
-448 KSQGKTLMDKM
+448 KSKGKTLADKM
-459 NELYEKFGYFKD
+459 NELYEKYGYFKD

-495 EEGSPFSEKA
+495 NEGSPFSDKVEI
-505 EVQDFSSGVPA
+505 QDFSTGVAA
-516 EEGFGNLPKS
+516 EEGFGELPKS

-533 ADGSWV
+533 SDGSWV
-539 AVRPSGTEPKI
+539 AIRPSGTEPKI
-550 KIYYSIKEQNREKA
+550 KIYYSIKEADRDKA
-564 EERLEAIKTEIKTK
+564 EMRLEKIKTEIKSK
-578 LELK
+578 LGLE

>member
-1 MTEIK
+1 MADYLDAFK
-6 THPHKKESKMNK
+6 
-18 NFLESFNEW
+18 EW
-27 KTNEFFDQE
+27 KTNPFFDE
-36 TRKELWLLTDEKEI
+36 DTRKELSLLDEEKDKKEI

-60 GTGGLRGIMGAG
+60 GTGGLRGVMGAG

-96 GKEKCRECGVAIGC
+96 GKDKCREKGVCIGF

-115 SRYFA
+115 SEFFA
-120 KISADILSGLGIKVY
+120 SVCADILSGLGIRVY
-135 LHSEARPT
+135 LHQSARPT

-150 KHVGALAGIVLTASH
+150 KYVGALAGLVLTASH

-185 EPAKKLLSVINSVED
+185 EPAKKLLCVINGISD

-205 FTKDESLIET
+205 FGRDESLIEI
-215 VDHTDAFVEAVMKQ
+215 VDHTDAFVREVLKQ
-229 ARLPDAEAKKNLH
+229 ARFCDEEAKKSLC
-242 IVYTPLHGSGR
+242 IVYTPLHGTGR
-253 VPVLLALEKDGFT
+253 VPVLAALQKDGFT
-266 HIDTVDSQC
+266 NVQTVESQLA
-275 TEDGNFPTV
+275 EDGNFPTV
-284 VSPNPEDRRALTLGI
+284 VSPNPEDRRALNLGI
-299 EKAEKSGADIV
+299 EQAQLSGADIV

-321 IAVKTDDGYQLMTGN
+321 IAVKTGGGYALMTGN
-336 QVGALLVDYV
+336 QVGALLVDFV
-346 LSNTDMDSIKK
+346 LSNTDMSEAKK

-364 VTSELGALLARSYG
+364 VTSELGAEIARGYG

-396 QFEAAKKQVDEL
+396 QFEKARKEKNEL
-408 RDYTYLFG
+408 CDYTYLFG

-448 KSQGKTLMDKM
+448 KSQGKTLVDKM
-459 NELYEKFGYFKD
+459 NELYERYGHYKD
-471 ALDSFTLKGKDGLE
+471 DLDSFTLSGKDGLE
-485 QIKSMMVKLR
+485 KIKSMMTQLR
-495 EEGSPFSEKA
+495 HDGSPFEEEA
-505 EVQDFSSGVPA
+505 QVQDFSVGIAA
-516 EEGFGNLPKS
+516 EEGFGILPKS

-533 ADGSWV
+533 SDGSWV

-550 KIYYSIKEQNREKA
+550 KIYYSIREKDREKA
-564 EERLEAIKTEIKTK
+564 EHRLCKTK
-578 LELK
+578 KQIKSALGLE

>member
-1 MTEIK
+1 MSNNYLK
-6 THPHKKESKMNK
+6 
-18 NFLESFNEW
+18 SFNEW
-27 KTNEFFDQE
+27 KTNPFFDEE
-36 TRKELWLLTDEKEI
+36 TRNELSSLCDEKEI

-60 GTGGLRGIMGAG
+60 GTGGLRGVMGAG

-96 GKEKCRECGVAIGC
+96 GKDVCREKGVAIGC

-115 SRYFA
+115 SRFFA
-120 KISADILSGLGIKVY
+120 KISADILSGMGIKVY

-174 VYDEYGCQLTT
+174 VYDENGCQLTT
-185 EPAKKLLSVINSVED
+185 EPAKKLLAVINGISD

-205 FTKDESLIET
+205 FDGNNSLIEL
-215 VDHTDAFVEAVMKQ
+215 VDHTDIFVDEVMKQ
-229 ARLPDAEAKKNLH
+229 SRLCDKEAKKNLH
-242 IVYTPLHGSGR
+242 IVYTPLHGTGR
-253 VPVLLALEKDGFT
+253 VPVLEALKRDGFERV
-266 HIDTVDSQC
+266 DTVEAQC
-275 TEDGNFPTV
+275 SEDGNFPTV

-299 EKAEKSGADIV
+299 EQAKKSGADLV

-321 IAVKTDDGYQLMTGN
+321 IAVKTNDGYVLMTGN
-336 QVGALLVDYV
+336 QVGALLVDFV
-346 LSNTDMDSIKK
+346 LSNTDMSKVKK

-364 VTSELGALLARSYG
+364 VTSELGAEIARSYG

-396 QFEAAKKQVDEL
+396 QFEEAKANKDEL

-421 GYLCGTHARDKDA
+421 GYLCGTHAQDKDA

-448 KSQGKTLMDKM
+448 KSKGKTLADKM

-495 EEGSPFSEKA
+495 NEGSPFSE
-505 EVQDFSSGVPA
+505 ECTVQDFTVGVAA
-516 EEGFGNLPKS
+516 EEGFGNLPKA

-533 ADGSWV
+533 EDGSWV
-539 AVRPSGTEPKI
+539 AIRPSGTEPKI

-564 EERLEAIKTEIKTK
+564 DIRLEKIQSEIKSK
-578 LELK
+578 LGLE